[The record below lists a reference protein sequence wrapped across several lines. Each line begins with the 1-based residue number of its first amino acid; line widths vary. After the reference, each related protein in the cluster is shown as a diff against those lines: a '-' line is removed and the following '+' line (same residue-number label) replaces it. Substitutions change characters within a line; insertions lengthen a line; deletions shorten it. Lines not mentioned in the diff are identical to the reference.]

1 MNETYLIWSNEHAG
15 WWKGNRHGYASGL
28 AGAGHF
34 SRDEAIENCR
44 DALMSSA
51 HIGMIA
57 EIPVRLADAAAITKD
72 RLVPAAVQVGKA
84 PWTND

>member
-34 SRDEAIENCR
+34 SRDEAIEICR

-57 EIPVRLADAAAITKD
+57 EIPVRLADVAAITKD
-72 RLVPAAVQVGKA
+72 RHVPAAVQVGKA